1 MTGYSHLIDVAFYV
15 ALFTIIGLAITF
27 SLLFFLY
34 ARYKKKHILY
44 GHEDEKL
51 LKELKRK
58 YKHILSKDDHDLID
72 TYNDDDKYQLEYANI
87 VKNVET
93 FLYNHPEVEK
103 KDKIRLAKLLNLD
116 EEKEKRRKKR
126 SRIYTIIFSSIFVL
140 IIILIASFKLNGE
153 SFYLGDETYIVIKTG
168 SMETV
173 NEKNKYI
180 KENNLNNQIT
190 QFSLIGLKKIKEED
204 IKVYD
209 VVGFKNDEGDI
220 IVHRIIRIN
229 YNSEENK
236 NYYTFQGDAN
246 SSSNKYELAVSYDK
260 FVGKYTGF
268 NNYGLGVL
276 ITYLKSSA
284 GIVALSSCIF
294 FLVTFNYS
302 EDAIDKEYKKRFKY
316 VADVYDNNK
325 KLGVN

>member
-1 MTGYSHLIDVAFYV
+1 MTGSSRLIDVAFYV

-34 ARYKKKHILY
+34 ARYKKKHIKY

-58 YKHILSKDDHDLID
+58 YKNILSKDDHDLID
-72 TYNDDDKYQLEYANI
+72 TYNDDSKYQLEYADR

-93 FLYNHPEVEK
+93 FLYYHPDVEK
-103 KDKIRLAKLLNLD
+103 KDKVRLAKLLNLD

-126 SRIYTIIFSSIFVL
+126 SRIYTIIFSSIFIV
-140 IIILIASFKLNGE
+140 IIILIASFKFNGE
-153 SFYLGDETYIVIKTG
+153 CFYLGDETYIVIKTG

-173 NEKNKYI
+173 NDKNTYI
-180 KENNLNNQIT
+180 KENNLKNQIT
-190 QFSLIGLKKIKEED
+190 QFSLIALKKIKEED

-246 SSSNKYELAVSYDK
+246 SASNKYELAVSYDK

-284 GIVALSSCIF
+284 GIVALCSCIF
-294 FLVTFNYS
+294 FLITFNYS
-302 EDAIDKEYKKRFKY
+302 EDAIDKEYKKRFRY
-316 VADVYDNNK
+316 VADVYDK
-325 KLGVN
+325 DKDLGAI